1 MTEVYFSKTWSI
13 LGYHDTLSDHAL
25 IFGIVRDRIKS
36 NKPEII
42 SFRSFKNFNAE
53 TFNQELSLAPWHVGE
68 IFEDVE
74 DQLFYWNTLMKNIVD
89 EHAPVKTMRVR
100 DHDVPCMTTKWK
112 NAIRAKR
119 KAEAKYRQN
128 KTAANCEHKRI
139 CRNEAKKQRRLAIKE
154 YWKTKSEDLKRN
166 PRDFFKTFKPFLS
179 DKGIRSY
186 PDIELNIQG
195 NFVKDQIKV
204 TEILADHFAT
214 IADGIGGTDAELRNL
229 EDFNDH
235 PSVQLIEDKS
245 RGWEA
250 FDFQEVTPAQVKSV
264 LESLDVNK
272 ATGLPMMTVFL
283 PNPEGR
289 SRGNISTTL
298 YSLQLVHQKG
308 SMAM

>member
-1 MTEVYFSKTWSI
+1 MIIGDLNLDRLSPGKREGKLLLDLEIEQGLTCLISKPTRVERRGTVRSHSLI
-13 LGYHDTLSDHAL
+13 DVLFTNRPELSKQSGNYYPALSDHAL

-36 NKPEII
+36 NKPKII

-53 TFNQELSLAPWHVGE
+53 IFNQELSLAPWHVGE
-68 IFEDVE
+68 IYEDVE
-74 DQLFYWNTLMKNIVD
+74 DQLFYWNTLVKNIVD

-100 DHDVPCMTTKWK
+100 DHDVPYMTTKWK
-112 NAIRAKR
+112 NAIRVKR

-139 CRNEAKKQRRLAIKE
+139 CRNEATKQRRLAIKE
-154 YWKTKSEDLKRN
+154 YWKTESEDLRRN
-166 PRDFFKTFKPFLS
+166 SRDFFKTFKPFLS
-179 DKGIRSY
+179 DKGIRSD

-235 PSVQLIEDKS
+235 PNVQLIEDS
-245 RGWEA
+245 
-250 FDFQEVTPAQVKSV
+250 
-264 LESLDVNK
+264 
-272 ATGLPMMTVFL
+272 
-283 PNPEGR
+283 
-289 SRGNISTTL
+289 
-298 YSLQLVHQKG
+298 
-308 SMAM
+308 